1 MEINQK
7 IILLRKMLRVRYFEE
22 AAIEKKE
29 KNIIFGP
36 VHTTIGQEAVD
47 VGVCS
52 GLSKEDYIIGTHRPH
67 GYMLGKGADADL
79 MMAELYGKSTG
90 TNGGKGGS
98 MHVSDKSIGSLGAS
112 SIVGSG
118 LPIACGAGF
127 ASKYRND
134 KKITCVFFGDG
145 AAHEGTFHES
155 LNLASIWKLPVLFLL
170 KNNGLAVTTT
180 LQQTSLM
187 EDFYTRAS
195 LYNMPGYK
203 IDGQDVEAV
212 YERIGSV
219 AQYIRE
225 GNGPVLVEAK
235 TIRFREH
242 QEGVGYRKIANSN
255 YRDNEKVAHDLK
267 NNDPILNYKNKLI
280 LENVITL
287 EDFLAISADE
297 ESCIRHAVKFAEDS
311 PMPKATNAY
320 TNIYAGAV

>member
-1 MEINQK
+1 
-7 IILLRKMLRVRYFEE
+7 
-22 AAIEKKE
+22 
-29 KNIIFGP
+29 
-36 VHTTIGQEAVD
+36 
-47 VGVCS
+47 
-52 GLSKEDYIIGTHRPH
+52 
-67 GYMLGKGADADL
+67 
-79 MMAELYGKSTG
+79 
-90 TNGGKGGS
+90 
-98 MHVSDKSIGSLGAS
+98 
-112 SIVGSG
+112 
-118 LPIACGAGF
+118 
-127 ASKYRND
+127 
-134 KKITCVFFGDG
+134 
-145 AAHEGTFHES
+145 
-155 LNLASIWKLPVLFLL
+155 LPVLFLL